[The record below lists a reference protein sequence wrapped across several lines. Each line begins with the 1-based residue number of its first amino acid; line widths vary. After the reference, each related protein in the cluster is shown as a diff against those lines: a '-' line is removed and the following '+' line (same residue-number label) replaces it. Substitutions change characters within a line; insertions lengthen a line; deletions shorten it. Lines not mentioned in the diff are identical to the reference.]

1 VDELAAVGNPELREA
16 LRFVRAQELGVTA
29 DDLAAAR
36 DVHRNVAR
44 ARLERLVEAG
54 LLMAH
59 YERRSGRSGPGAG
72 RPAKVYSAAPSLA
85 SIEFPRR
92 RYETL
97 VGLLA
102 DAIAPAERAERLHE
116 IGVRFGHELA
126 DAAALRTTTSL
137 RVALGRLC
145 AALRQLGYQA
155 SLERLDDGIATIA
168 TPTCPLR
175 PLVRARPE
183 VAGIDRGMW
192 VGLTSRAL
200 AGAEPLRLSCETRDC
215 LAAHAPCQV
224 TLSFGSLDS
233 KSRNAV

>member
-1 VDELAAVGNPELREA
+1 VDALAAVGNPELREA
-16 LRFVRAQELGVTA
+16 LRFVREQESAITA

-44 ARLERLVEAG
+44 ARLERRVEAG
-54 LLMAH
+54 LLTAR

-126 DAAALRTTTSL
+126 DAAALRPTRSL
-137 RVALGRLC
+137 GVAFGRLC
-145 AALRQLGYQA
+145 AAVRQLGFQA

-175 PLVRARPE
+175 PLVRARPD

-192 VGLTSRAL
+192 AGLASRAL
-200 AGAEPLRLSCETRDC
+200 ARAEPLPLSCETRDC
-215 LAAHAPCQV
+215 LTEHAPCRV
-224 TLSFGSLDS
+224 TFSWIS
-233 KSRNAV
+233 KSRDAV